1 MKQDDKTNLE
11 KLDTDKLISDDL
23 NLEYLC
29 QNVLTIARLAGNKI
43 LDIYASD
50 YTIEHKE
57 DNTPLTTADLAA
69 DQIIRTELK
78 ALTPDIPVLTEE
90 SVHIPFETRSQWKR
104 YWLVDPLDG
113 TREFIKRN
121 GEFTVNIALIDNHQS
136 ILGVI
141 TAPVLKTEYFA
152 WQGGKAY
159 KKLTGEI
166 PEIINT
172 RKADMKNLVIAVSR
186 SHVSDKLQSYLDK
199 LGKADLV
206 SVGSSLK
213 SCMVADGS
221 VDLYPRLGLTSE
233 WDTAAAQCIVEEA
246 GGYMTQIDKSPLRY
260 NTKDS
265 LLNPEFF
272 VFGDDDIQWETFL

>member
-1 MKQDDKTNLE
+1 MNSGDKLN
-11 KLDTDKLISDDL
+11 TDKPDNDDL

-29 QNVLTIARLAGNKI
+29 QNVLTIARLAGKKI
-43 LDIYASD
+43 LEIYSSD
-50 YTIEHKE
+50 FTVEQKE

-69 DQIIRTELK
+69 DQIIQHELK
-78 ALTPDIPVLTEE
+78 ILTPEIPVLTEE
-90 SVHIPFETRSQWKR
+90 SVHIPFETRRQWTR

-141 TAPVLKTEYFA
+141 TAPVLNTEYFA
-152 WQGGKAY
+152 WRGGKAY
-159 KKLTGEI
+159 KKCPGES
-166 PEIINT
+166 PETIYT
-172 RKADMKNLVIAVSR
+172 RKADIDNLVIAGSR
-186 SHVSDKLQSYLDK
+186 SHVSDKLQTYLDQ
-199 LGKADLV
+199 LGKVDLL

-213 SCMVADGS
+213 SCMVAEGS

-233 WDTAAAQCIVEEA
+233 WDTAAAQCIVEQA
-246 GGYMTQIDKSPLRY
+246 GGHMTQTDKSPLRY